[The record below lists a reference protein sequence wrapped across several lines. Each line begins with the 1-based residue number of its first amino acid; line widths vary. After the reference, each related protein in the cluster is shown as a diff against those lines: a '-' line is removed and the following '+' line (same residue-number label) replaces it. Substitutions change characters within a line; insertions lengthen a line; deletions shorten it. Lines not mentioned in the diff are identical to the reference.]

1 MKKSLKE
8 MLRELEEG
16 GRDSKIYLNIL
27 YYLAH
32 NYIVVKSV
40 KNLQI
45 EDLELLYDNLYIN
58 NELIDID
65 NYNEYDLNKLGISAK
80 NQQAIK
86 SGKKCL
92 LLNYYKINESWSTD
106 CRIWLDAIYDRLV
119 Y

>member
-1 MKKSLKE
+1 MKKTLKE
-8 MLRELEEG
+8 MMKELEEG

-27 YYLAH
+27 YYLVK
-32 NYIVVKSV
+32 NYYVVKSV
-40 KNLQI
+40 KSLQV

-65 NYNEYDLNKLGISAK
+65 NVEEYDLNKLGINTK
-80 NQQAIK
+80 NQQALRE
-86 SGKKCL
+86 GKKVL
-92 LLNYYKINESWSTD
+92 LLNFYKLGDNWPTD